1 MRVVING
8 REQAVEGP
16 VTVSDLL
23 RRLEIAGPS
32 VAVELNR
39 DILPKTQ
46 HENTLLQEG
55 DHLEIVTLVGG
66 G

>member
-8 REQAVEGP
+8 REQAVEGS

-39 DILPKTQ
+39 NILPKTQ

-55 DHLEIVTLVGG
+55 DRLEIVTLVGG